1 MAETRAER
9 LSRIRATADQVVS
22 QKRMFG
28 TPRAVALLPDDVLWL
43 LSQVSDT
50 LEYRAEGYEE
60 LNGQW
65 VPLVRY
71 GGQTPPVFGSF
82 EEADALRAEA
92 EGLATRV
99 TYRPAPVQVWTPV
112 EDGQT

>member
-1 MAETRAER
+1 MA
-9 LSRIRATADQVVS
+9 
-22 QKRMFG
+22 
-28 TPRAVALLPDDVLWL
+28 DDLRWL

-50 LEYRAEGYEE
+50 IEYRAEGYEE

-71 GGQTPPVFGSF
+71 SGQAPPVFGSF
-82 EEADALRAEA
+82 AEAEALRAEA

-112 EDGQT
+112 EEDQP